1 MKTRTAAT
9 RALFEIGDE
18 VKPGVIRLMAHGK
31 AVAYVCLASEYDEE
45 DIAFMTDPDF
55 WKMISDRRK
64 SNKGSTLEEVT
75 ARLEEREAKQVSNV
89 KRSKLAR
96 VKTGKGRQ

>member
-64 SNKGSTLEEVT
+64 SNKGSTLAQIT
-75 ARLEEREAKQVSNV
+75 AKLEEREAKEAATR
-89 KRSKLAR
+89 KRSKAGGM
-96 VKTGKGRQ
+96 KAGRNRQ

>member
-31 AVAYVCLASEYDEE
+31 AVAYVCLASDYDEE

-64 SNKGSTLEEVT
+64 SNKGSTLEEISS
-75 ARLEEREAKQVSNV
+75 RLEEREAKEALSV
-89 KRSKLAR
+89 KRPKLAPA
-96 VKTGKGRQ
+96 KTGKGRE